1 MKKNNYFIGLL
12 TIMMAVTICL
22 GFTSCG
28 DDDGDSSSIS
38 VSPTSV
44 SLLSDK
50 GSTSSITVT
59 ASGEWSLTNCPEWLH
74 VSATSG
80 TGTTTL
86 ILTALTENWSAESR
100 SAVLS
105 FISGGNT
112 ASATISQ
119 LPSMPAGLKVTTSNM
134 TIMSD
139 GFACDLKFG
148 TETKG
153 YREAFFTEDAI
164 KTMTERDIYNKLMEQ
179 TEYSGSAD
187 YTFLP
192 TWVNPGTKLVYCVAA
207 YGNENNTD
215 GSHKYGPMTMVKI
228 ETKDMTIYDDMYL
241 TLSYTSSRWT
251 VTTSR
256 TGQYGQRCDEYYYYA
271 AEGDYAETLYYY
283 ANQVTYA
290 FLAHFFFKPMI
301 AEDPNK
307 GYTYGP
313 QTMTF
318 TRNENQFF
326 CSTWGKDRDT
336 KAFSSEI
343 SWVYKNTSSS
353 APALNREPVNPS
365 EWNKP
370 FDHPTMEKLTEIRK
384 AIKMYKA
391 Q

>member
-1 MKKNNYFIGLL
+1 MKKNSFYGIL
-12 TIMMAVTICL
+12 TIMMAVTFCFGL
-22 GFTSCG
+22 SSCG
-28 DDDGDSSSIS
+28 SDDDDSSSIS

-50 GSTSSITVT
+50 GSTSSLTIT
-59 ASGEWSLTNCPEWLH
+59 ASGEWSLASCPEWLH

-80 TGTTTL
+80 NGTTTL
-86 ILTALTENWSAESR
+86 ILTALSENWSSESR

-119 LPSMPAGLKVTTSNM
+119 LPSMSEGLEVQTSNM

-148 TETKG
+148 PKTKG
-153 YREAFFTEDAI
+153 YREAFFTEEAI

-179 TEYSGSAD
+179 SEYSGSAD

-192 TWVNPGTKLVYCVAA
+192 GWVDPGTKLVYCVAA
-207 YGNENNTD
+207 YGNENNAD
-215 GSHKYGPMTMVKI
+215 GSHKYGPMTKVQI
-228 ETKDMTIYDDMYL
+228 TTKAKTLYDDMYIS
-241 TLSYTSSRWT
+241 LSYTSSRWT
-251 VTTSR
+251 VATSR

-271 AEGDYAETLYYY
+271 AEGDYADDLQFY
-283 ANQVTYA
+283 ANKVTYA
-290 FLAHFFFKPMI
+290 FLAHFIFEPMI
-301 AEDPNK
+301 AKDPND
-307 GYTYGP
+307 GYKYGP

-318 TRNENQFF
+318 TRYEDQFF
-326 CSTWGKDRDT
+326 CATWGKDRDT

-343 SWVYKNTSSS
+343 SWVYKDTNSSS
-353 APALNREPVNPS
+353 AALNREPTNPS
-365 EWNKP
+365 DWNKP
-370 FDHPTMEKLTEIRK
+370 FDHPTMEKITEMRK
-384 AIKMYKA
+384 AINMYKA